1 VARAAA
7 SLVRAESLQEVLAG
21 SRRRREDSGANGSS
35 ADMFARSRGGE
46 RLEGNVA
53 SRRSVVARVRVCGG
67 ARATRATR
75 PHLEAFSRTERA
87 NELATETNLKNP
99 LRGGLFQPS
108 KGAADL
114 KGAKV
119 SRACAERARSRNA
132 LGLKSARAR
141 NAYGSSPRFGFNSRE
156 QHADEDTTG
165 AIRLAGSGFGPRERA
180 LCGNLN
186 FFPRLV
192 AECQIFEN
200 RETNIPY
207 ENFRRISLFEAF
219 ARPALLH
226 YRF

>member
-1 VARAAA
+1 
-7 SLVRAESLQEVLAG
+7 
-21 SRRRREDSGANGSS
+21 
-35 ADMFARSRGGE
+35 M
-46 RLEGNVA
+46 
-53 SRRSVVARVRVCGG
+53 
-67 ARATRATR
+67 
-75 PHLEAFSRTERA
+75 
-87 NELATETNLKNP
+87 
-99 LRGGLFQPS
+99 
-108 KGAADL
+108 

-192 AECQIFEN
+192 AECQILEN

-207 ENFRRISLFEAF
+207 ENFRHISLFEAF

-226 YRF
+226 LPFLTSEAATAPPRHTRNRAPHDPFGDAHERSLVSARYLVPVSAPPEPGTRPSDTRSRAKHARSRRLPLFASA